1 VPRDNSMS
9 HVFRQSDSL
18 LVNEEIIRQGY
29 GHAYTKYPSD
39 PARMEKFRAA
49 GWEARENKRGL

>member
-1 VPRDNSMS
+1 MS

-39 PARMEKFRAA
+39 PAMMEKFRAA
-49 GWEARENKRGL
+49 GWEA